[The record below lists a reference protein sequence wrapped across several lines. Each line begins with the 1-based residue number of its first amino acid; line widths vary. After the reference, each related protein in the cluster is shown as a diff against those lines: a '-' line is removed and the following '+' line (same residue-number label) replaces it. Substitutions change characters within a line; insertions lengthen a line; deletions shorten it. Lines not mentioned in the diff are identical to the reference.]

1 MSKVARHVKPYH
13 YESGI
18 VSVMT
23 IDESLKTKL
32 LVAVQ
37 FISIMAAI
45 YGVYADA
52 SKNLEAAKT
61 ARDKQ
66 ITELNLSIA
75 LHREALAELKR
86 ENDHFRLWIK
96 SSSDNSER
104 NHDRLEDRLGRIES
118 TLMQR
123 K

>member
-1 MSKVARHVKPYH
+1 
-13 YESGI
+13 
-18 VSVMT
+18 MT

-66 ITELNLSIA
+66 ITELNLSLTLSKEEIA
-75 LHREALAELKR
+75 TLKR
-86 ENDHFRLWIK
+86 DNEHLRQWIK
-96 SSSDNSER
+96 SAAESVER
-104 NHDRLEDRLGRIES
+104 QHDRFEIRLGHLET
-118 TLMQR
+118 TLMNR